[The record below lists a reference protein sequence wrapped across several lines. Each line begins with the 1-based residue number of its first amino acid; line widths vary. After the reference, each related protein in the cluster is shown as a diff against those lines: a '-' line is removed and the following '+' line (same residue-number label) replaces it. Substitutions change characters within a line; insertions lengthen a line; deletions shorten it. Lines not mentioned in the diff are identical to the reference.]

1 MYREHHRG
9 PIGLEYV
16 RHGQS
21 PLRKSPARLPLTAGS
36 SMTALPPRPN
46 YNIQEQPRT
55 SLDDRYTDIVRK
67 WRYHES
73 RLATE
78 VALLKYNTPYEK
90 REHSTSSHNLRE
102 KSTKTV
108 TTDNKY
114 SANASTAIGSGLETK
129 NRSYLQ
135 YNCQCRE
142 QSRGRS
148 PLQDF
153 AYRKTTDNRDVYRPQ
168 PGDNG
173 SLTRPNSLLPSSSHK
188 VIPTFN
194 DRRST
199 NAGFGDK
206 YSNEKDRQR
215 VLRYD
220 EIDARRGSN
229 GYPRR
234 DSPLR
239 ERRSSVEQ
247 PNYDLIE
254 RKYLAEKLQS

>member
-1 MYREHHRG
+1 
-9 PIGLEYV
+9 
-16 RHGQS
+16 
-21 PLRKSPARLPLTAGS
+21 
-36 SMTALPPRPN
+36 MTALPPKRPS
-46 YNIQEQPRT
+46 YNLQEQPRT

-102 KSTKTV
+102 KVNKSAA
-108 TTDNKY
+108 TDNKY
-114 SANASTAIGSGLETK
+114 RASASTAVGSGLDTK
-129 NRSYLQ
+129 NRSHLQ
-135 YNCQCRE
+135 FDCQCRE

-168 PGDNG
+168 PGDG
-173 SLTRPNSLLPSSSHK
+173 SSLTRPNSLLPSSSQQ
-188 VIPTFN
+188 VIPTFT

-199 NAGFGDK
+199 NVGFGDK

-239 ERRSSVEQ
+239 EKRGSVEQ